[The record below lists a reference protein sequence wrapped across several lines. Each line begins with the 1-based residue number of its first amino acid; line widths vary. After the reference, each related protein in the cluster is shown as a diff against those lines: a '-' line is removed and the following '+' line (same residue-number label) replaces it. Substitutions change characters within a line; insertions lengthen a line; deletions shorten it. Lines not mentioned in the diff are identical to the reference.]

1 MRAALVCR
9 KTSAYLLLFTLQLLV
24 AGCSKTPPEQAILDA
39 LQNLETAIEAGDTGA
54 VMDTLTDPAEIQRGS
69 HSLQR
74 DEVRRLLMGTF
85 LRYPKRQ
92 LAITQ
97 VNIELDPVTQRHAR
111 VTFTAFA
118 WGGQSVMP
126 DNADSY
132 RVVSDWRE
140 DGEWKI
146 EGLTANGLR
155 EGTVNSKQ

>member
-39 LQNLETAIEAGDTGA
+39 LENLETAIEAGDTGA

-132 RVVSDWRE
+132 RVVSDWQE

-155 EGTVNSKQ
+155 E

>member
-1 MRAALVCR
+1 MRTALICR
-9 KTSAYLLLFTLQLLV
+9 KISAYLLLFALQLLI
-24 AGCSKTPPEQAILDA
+24 AGCTKTPPEQAILDA
-39 LQNLETAIEAGDTGA
+39 LEKLETAIEDGDTGT
-54 VMDTLTDPAEIQRGS
+54 VMDALTDPAEIQRGS

-74 DEVRRLLMGTF
+74 DELRRLLMGTF

-92 LAITQ
+92 LALTQ
-97 VNIELDPVTQRHAR
+97 INIELDPITQRHAR

-118 WGGQSVMP
+118 WGGQNVMP

-146 EGLTANGLR
+146 EGLVANGLR
-155 EGTVNSKQ
+155 E

>member
-1 MRAALVCR
+1 MRTALVCR
-9 KTSAYLLLFTLQLLV
+9 KISAYLLLIALQLLI
-24 AGCSKTPPEQAILDA
+24 AGCTKTPPEQAILDA
-39 LQNLETAIEAGDTGA
+39 LEKLETAIEAGDTGT
-54 VMDTLTDPAEIQRGS
+54 VMDALTDPAEIQRGG
-69 HSLQR
+69 HILQR
-74 DEVRRLLMGTF
+74 DELRRLVMGTF

-92 LAITQ
+92 LALTQ
-97 VNIELDPVTQRHAR
+97 INIELDPVTQRHAR

-118 WGGQSVMP
+118 WGGQSMMP

-155 EGTVNSKQ
+155 E

>member
-1 MRAALVCR
+1 MRAALICR
-9 KTSAYLLLFTLQLLV
+9 KTSAYLLVITLQLLL

-39 LQNLETAIEAGDTGA
+39 LENLEAAIEAGDTGS
-54 VMDTLTDPAEIQRGS
+54 VMDALTDPAEIQRGS

-140 DGEWKI
+140 DGKWKI

-155 EGTVNSKQ
+155 E

>member
-39 LQNLETAIEAGDTGA
+39 LQNLETAIEAGDTGT
-54 VMDTLTDPAEIQRGS
+54 VMDTLTDPAQIQRGS

-146 EGLTANGLR
+146 EGLVANGLR
-155 EGTVNSKQ
+155 E

>member
-39 LQNLETAIEAGDTGA
+39 LENLETAIEAGDTGA

-155 EGTVNSKQ
+155 E

>member
-1 MRAALVCR
+1 MRTALVCR
-9 KTSAYLLLFTLQLLV
+9 KISAYLLLIALQLLI
-24 AGCSKTPPEQAILDA
+24 AGCTKTPPEQAILDA
-39 LQNLETAIEAGDTGA
+39 LEKLETAIEAGDTGT
-54 VMDTLTDPAEIQRGS
+54 VMDALTDPAEIQRGGQI
-69 HSLQR
+69 LQR
-74 DEVRRLLMGTF
+74 DELRRLVMGTF

-92 LAITQ
+92 LALTQ
-97 VNIELDPVTQRHAR
+97 INIELDPVTQRHAR

-118 WGGQSVMP
+118 WGGQSMMP

-155 EGTVNSKQ
+155 E

>member
-54 VMDTLTDPAEIQRGS
+54 VMDTLTDPAEIHRGS

-155 EGTVNSKQ
+155 E

>member
-146 EGLTANGLR
+146 EGLVANGLR
-155 EGTVNSKQ
+155 E

>member
-9 KTSAYLLLFTLQLLV
+9 KTSAYLLVFALQLLI
-24 AGCSKTPPEQAILDA
+24 AGCTRTPPEQAILEA
-39 LQNLETAIEAGDTGA
+39 LESLETAIEAGDTGTL
-54 VMDTLTDPAEIQRGS
+54 MDILTEQADIQRGN

-97 VNIELDPVTQRHAR
+97 VNIELDPVNQRHAR

-118 WGGQSVMP
+118 WGGQDIMP

-155 EGTVNSKQ
+155 D

>member
-39 LQNLETAIEAGDTGA
+39 LQNLETAIEAGDTGT

-118 WGGQSVMP
+118 WGGQSMMP

-155 EGTVNSKQ
+155 E

>member
-1 MRAALVCR
+1 MSAALVCR

-39 LQNLETAIEAGDTGA
+39 LENLETAIEAGDTGA
-54 VMDTLTDPAEIQRGS
+54 VMDTLTDPAEILRGS

-118 WGGQSVMP
+118 WGSQSVMP

-132 RVVSDWRE
+132 RVVSVWRE

-146 EGLTANGLR
+146 EGLVANGLR
-155 EGTVNSKQ
+155 E

>member
-1 MRAALVCR
+1 MRTALVCR
-9 KTSAYLLLFTLQLLV
+9 KISAYLLLIALQLLI
-24 AGCSKTPPEQAILDA
+24 AGCTKTPPEQAILDA
-39 LQNLETAIEAGDTGA
+39 LEKLETAIEAGDTGT
-54 VMDTLTDPAEIQRGS
+54 VMDALTDPAEIQRGG
-69 HSLQR
+69 HILQR
-74 DEVRRLLMGTF
+74 DELRRLLMGTF

-92 LAITQ
+92 LALTQ
-97 VNIELDPVTQRHAR
+97 INIKLDPVTQRHAR

-140 DGEWKI
+140 DEEWKI

-155 EGTVNSKQ
+155 E

>member
-1 MRAALVCR
+1 MRTALVCR
-9 KTSAYLLLFTLQLLV
+9 KISAYLLLIALQLLI
-24 AGCSKTPPEQAILDA
+24 AGCTKTPPEQAILDA
-39 LQNLETAIEAGDTGA
+39 LEKLETAIEAGDTGT
-54 VMDTLTDPAEIQRGS
+54 VMDALTDPAEIQRGG
-69 HSLQR
+69 HILQR
-74 DEVRRLLMGTF
+74 DELRRLLMGTF

-92 LAITQ
+92 LALTQ
-97 VNIELDPVTQRHAR
+97 INIELDPVTQRHAR

-118 WGGQSVMP
+118 WGGQSMMP

-155 EGTVNSKQ
+155 E

>member
-1 MRAALVCR
+1 MRTALVCR
-9 KTSAYLLLFTLQLLV
+9 KISAYLLLIALQLLI
-24 AGCSKTPPEQAILDA
+24 AGCTKTPPEQAILDA
-39 LQNLETAIEAGDTGA
+39 LEKLETAIEAGDTGT
-54 VMDTLTDPAEIQRGS
+54 VMDALTNPAEIQRGG
-69 HSLQR
+69 HILQR
-74 DEVRRLLMGTF
+74 EELRRLLMGTF

-92 LAITQ
+92 LALTQ
-97 VNIELDPVTQRHAR
+97 INIELDPVTQRHAR

-155 EGTVNSKQ
+155 E

>member
-9 KTSAYLLLFTLQLLV
+9 KISAYLLLIALQLLI
-24 AGCSKTPPEQAILDA
+24 AGCTKTPPEQAILDA
-39 LQNLETAIEAGDTGA
+39 LEKLETAIEAGDTGT
-54 VMDTLTDPAEIQRGS
+54 VMDALTDPAEIQRG
-69 HSLQR
+69 HILQR
-74 DEVRRLLMGTF
+74 EELRRLLMGTF

-92 LAITQ
+92 LALTQ
-97 VNIELDPVTQRHAR
+97 INIELDPVTQRHAR

-155 EGTVNSKQ
+155 E

>member
-1 MRAALVCR
+1 MRAALICR

-39 LQNLETAIEAGDTGA
+39 LQNLETAIEAGDTGT
-54 VMDTLTDPAEIQRGS
+54 VMDTLTDPAQIQRGS

-146 EGLTANGLR
+146 EGLVANGLR
-155 EGTVNSKQ
+155 E

>member
-1 MRAALVCR
+1 MRTALVCR
-9 KTSAYLLLFTLQLLV
+9 KISAYLLLIALQLLI
-24 AGCSKTPPEQAILDA
+24 AGCTKTPPEQAILDA
-39 LQNLETAIEAGDTGA
+39 LEKLETAIEAGDTGT
-54 VMDTLTDPAEIQRGS
+54 VMDALTDPAEIQRGG
-69 HSLQR
+69 HILQR
-74 DEVRRLLMGTF
+74 DELRRLLMGTF

-92 LAITQ
+92 LALTQ
-97 VNIELDPVTQRHAR
+97 INIELDPVTQRHAR

-155 EGTVNSKQ
+155 E

>member
-1 MRAALVCR
+1 MRTALVCR
-9 KTSAYLLLFTLQLLV
+9 KISAYLLLIALQLLI
-24 AGCSKTPPEQAILDA
+24 AGCNKTPPEQAILDA
-39 LQNLETAIEAGDTGA
+39 LEKLETAIEAGDTGT
-54 VMDTLTDPAEIQRGS
+54 VMDALTDPAEIQRGGQI
-69 HSLQR
+69 LQR
-74 DEVRRLLMGTF
+74 DELRRLVMGTF

-92 LAITQ
+92 LALTQ
-97 VNIELDPVTQRHAR
+97 INIELDPGTQRHAR

-140 DGEWKI
+140 DVEWKI

-155 EGTVNSKQ
+155 E

>member
-39 LQNLETAIEAGDTGA
+39 LQNLETAIEAGDTGT

-155 EGTVNSKQ
+155 E

>member
-39 LQNLETAIEAGDTGA
+39 LQNLETAIKAGDTGA

-97 VNIELDPVTQRHAR
+97 VNIELDPVTQRQAR

-132 RVVSDWRE
+132 RVVSDWQE

-155 EGTVNSKQ
+155 E

>member
-155 EGTVNSKQ
+155 E

>member
-1 MRAALVCR
+1 MRTALVCR
-9 KTSAYLLLFTLQLLV
+9 KISAYLLLIALQLLI
-24 AGCSKTPPEQAILDA
+24 AGCNKTPPEQAILDA
-39 LQNLETAIEAGDTGA
+39 LEKLETAIEAGDTGT
-54 VMDTLTDPAEIQRGS
+54 VMDALTDPAEIQRGGQI
-69 HSLQR
+69 LQR
-74 DEVRRLLMGTF
+74 DELRRLVMGTF

-92 LAITQ
+92 LALTQ
-97 VNIELDPVTQRHAR
+97 INIELDPVTQRHAR

-155 EGTVNSKQ
+155 E

>member
-1 MRAALVCR
+1 MRAALICR
-9 KTSAYLLLFTLQLLV
+9 KTSAYLLLVALQLLI
-24 AGCSKTPPEQAILDA
+24 AGCARTPPEQAILNA
-39 LQNLETAIEAGDTGA
+39 LDNLEAAIEAGDTGT
-54 VMDTLTDPAEIQRGS
+54 VMEALTDPAEIQRGG

-74 DEVRRLLMGTF
+74 TEVRRLLMGTF

-118 WGGQSVMP
+118 WGGQSAMP

-155 EGTVNSKQ
+155 E

>member
-39 LQNLETAIEAGDTGA
+39 LENLETAIEAGDTGA
-54 VMDTLTDPAEIQRGS
+54 VMDTLTDPAEIHRGS

-132 RVVSDWRE
+132 RVVSDWLE

-146 EGLTANGLR
+146 DGLVANGLR
-155 EGTVNSKQ
+155 E

>member
-9 KTSAYLLLFTLQLLV
+9 KISAYLLLIALQLLI
-24 AGCSKTPPEQAILDA
+24 AGCTKTPPEQAILDA
-39 LQNLETAIEAGDTGA
+39 LEKLETAIEAGDTGT
-54 VMDTLTDPAEIQRGS
+54 VMDALTDPAEIQRGG
-69 HSLQR
+69 HILQR
-74 DEVRRLLMGTF
+74 DELRRLLMGTF

-92 LAITQ
+92 LALTQ
-97 VNIELDPVTQRHAR
+97 INIELDPVTQRHAR

-118 WGGQSVMP
+118 WGGQSMMP

-155 EGTVNSKQ
+155 E

>member
-39 LQNLETAIEAGDTGA
+39 LENLETAIEAGDTGA

-146 EGLTANGLR
+146 EGLVANGLR
-155 EGTVNSKQ
+155 E

>member
-1 MRAALVCR
+1 MRTALVCR
-9 KTSAYLLLFTLQLLV
+9 KISAYLLLIALQLLI
-24 AGCSKTPPEQAILDA
+24 AGCTKTPPEQAILDA
-39 LQNLETAIEAGDTGA
+39 LEKLETAIEAGDTGT
-54 VMDTLTDPAEIQRGS
+54 VMDALTDPAEIQRGGQI
-69 HSLQR
+69 LQR
-74 DEVRRLLMGTF
+74 DELRRLVMGTF

-92 LAITQ
+92 LALTQ
-97 VNIELDPVTQRHAR
+97 INIELDPVTQRHAR

-155 EGTVNSKQ
+155 E

>member
-1 MRAALVCR
+1 MI
-9 KTSAYLLLFTLQLLV
+9 
-24 AGCSKTPPEQAILDA
+24 AGCTKTPPEQAILDA
-39 LQNLETAIEAGDTGA
+39 LEKLETAIEAGDTGT
-54 VMDTLTDPAEIQRGS
+54 VMDALTDPAEIQRGGQI
-69 HSLQR
+69 LQR
-74 DEVRRLLMGTF
+74 DELRRLVMGTF

-92 LAITQ
+92 LALTQ
-97 VNIELDPVTQRHAR
+97 INIELDPVTQRHAR

-155 EGTVNSKQ
+155 E

>member
-9 KTSAYLLLFTLQLLV
+9 KISAYLLLIALQLLI
-24 AGCSKTPPEQAILDA
+24 AGCTKTPPEQAILDA
-39 LQNLETAIEAGDTGA
+39 LEKLETAIEAGDTGT
-54 VMDTLTDPAEIQRGS
+54 VMDALTDPAEIQRGGQI
-69 HSLQR
+69 LQR
-74 DEVRRLLMGTF
+74 DELRRLVMGTF

-92 LAITQ
+92 LALTQ
-97 VNIELDPVTQRHAR
+97 INIELDPVTQRHAR

-155 EGTVNSKQ
+155 E

>member
-9 KTSAYLLLFTLQLLV
+9 KTSAYLLLITLQLMM
-24 AGCSKTPPEQAILDA
+24 ASCSKTPPEQAILKT
-39 LQNLETAIEAGDTGA
+39 LENLETAIEAGDTGT
-54 VMDTLTDPAEIQRGS
+54 VMDTLTDPAKIQRGG
-69 HSLQR
+69 HTLQR

-92 LAITQ
+92 LVITRI
-97 VNIELDPVTQRHAR
+97 NIELDPVSQRHAR

-118 WGGQSVMP
+118 WGGQSAMP

-146 EGLTANGLR
+146 EGLVANGLR
-155 EGTVNSKQ
+155 E

>member
-1 MRAALVCR
+1 MRAALIRR
-9 KTSAYLLLFTLQLLV
+9 KFSAYLVLFTLQLLI
-24 AGCSKTPPEQAILDA
+24 AGCSQTPPEQAILEA
-39 LQNLETAIEAGDTGA
+39 LEDLETAIEAGNTGA
-54 VMDTLTDPAEIQRGS
+54 VLDALTDPAAVRHGN
-69 HSLQR
+69 HDLQR
-74 DEVRRLLMGTF
+74 DELRRLLMGTF

-92 LAITQ
+92 IALTQIDIDVDPITQ
-97 VNIELDPVTQRHAR
+97 SHAR

-118 WGGQSVMP
+118 WGGQGVMP

-155 EGTVNSKQ
+155 D

>member
-9 KTSAYLLLFTLQLLV
+9 NTSAYLLLFTLQLLV

-39 LQNLETAIEAGDTGA
+39 LENLETAIEAGDTGA
-54 VMDTLTDPAEIQRGS
+54 VMDTLTDPAEIHRGS

-155 EGTVNSKQ
+155 E

>member
-39 LQNLETAIEAGDTGA
+39 LENLETAIEAGDTGA
-54 VMDTLTDPAEIQRGS
+54 VMDTLTDPAEIHRGS

-155 EGTVNSKQ
+155 E